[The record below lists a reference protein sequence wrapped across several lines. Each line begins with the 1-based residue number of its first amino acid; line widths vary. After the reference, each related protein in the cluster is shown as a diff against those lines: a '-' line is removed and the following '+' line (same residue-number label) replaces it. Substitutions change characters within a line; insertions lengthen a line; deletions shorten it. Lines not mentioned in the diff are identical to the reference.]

1 MQARLVANEQLA
13 ALGELVSGVAHEISN
28 PLNLVKNFSEGSL
41 ELFGELTEI
50 LDGYGDVL
58 SEDDANAIQEVKDEL
73 TDSLNRVQENGGRVL
88 AIVDRMRGLGVV
100 GGDPE
105 PTDLNTE
112 LPKAA
117 QAECITFETEQGGLH
132 VEPTERPRL
141 ARTPAPTLP
150 PRATPIPMASPVS
163 VVVPSPTAT
172 QAPRRNSGSSSEADR
187 EAVNA
192 TPTLTANPAPTD
204 TSSPTTTPTATLTPS
219 PTFTPTSTP
228 TATPTPTSKSTPT
241 PTATPTSTAKFTSTA
256 TATQSLTPTSTATLT
271 PTFTSTP
278 LPTPTSTFTSTPRRR
293 SHRRR
298 HPRLRRF
305 RHLLP
310 LHRGRL
316 LIHLLRLR
324 SFWQHQT
331 TSFQRSRLP
340 KCQVSGTRWHGF
352 GTR

>member
-1 MQARLVANEQLA
+1 M
-13 ALGELVSGVAHEISN
+13 
-28 PLNLVKNFSEGSL
+28 
-41 ELFGELTEI
+41 
-50 LDGYGDVL
+50 
-58 SEDDANAIQEVKDEL
+58 
-73 TDSLNRVQENGGRVL
+73 L

-100 GGDPE
+100 GRDPE

-112 LPKAA
+112 LPMAVH
-117 QAECITFETEQGGLH
+117 AECITFETEQGALR

-141 ARTPAPTLP
+141 ARTRTPTLP
-150 PRATPIPMASPVS
+150 
-163 VVVPSPTAT
+163 PTAT

-187 EAVNA
+187 EPVNA
-192 TPTLTANPAPTD
+192 TPTY
-204 TSSPTTTPTATLTPS
+204 
-219 PTFTPTSTP
+219 TPTSTP
-228 TATPTPTSKSTPT
+228 TATPMPTSTSTPT

-256 TATQSLTPTSTATLT
+256 TATQSPTLTSTATLT

-293 SHRRR
+293 SLRRR

-310 LHRGRL
+310 QHQRRL
-316 LIHLLRLR
+316 VHLLRLR

-340 KCQVSGTRWHGF
+340 KCQVSGTRSRGF